1 MTGLQ
6 FFRKCLKNCDIPQ
19 VVHLRINDP
28 PRAMPEIILLG
39 ATFDTGNM
47 GVSALACSLVK
58 LFSDMDPEARI
69 GFFVGAKSRSSHA
82 VRLADRVVNVGIINY
97 RMSPRARLGE
107 HLLWIFLLSIIQRYL
122 PFVRARIIGS
132 NSALRAIANAE
143 VVGDIRG
150 GDSFSDIYGVR
161 GFVMGSL
168 PSIIALLLGKRLIL
182 FPQTYGPY
190 SSKTPRFLA
199 RWILSRAGRILLR
212 DKEGLDVVRTMLE
225 ATDGNRNAE
234 FCPDV
239 AFVLDPVPV
248 KAPDIRPPLESNPDV
263 PLVGFNINGLL
274 YNGGYNR
281 NNMFGL
287 AMDYKSFVHRLAEE
301 ILSKT
306 NAQLLLIPHTFTP
319 LGHVESDP
327 EAPQCVLESLAPRF
341 PGRVHLVFREYD
353 QSEIKSIIGMC
364 DFFIGS
370 RMHACIAA
378 LSQGVPAVAVAYSR
392 KFKGVF
398 DSVGVGEV
406 VVDART
412 TSADAAIDKIMK
424 TFDERVMVLSTLS
437 KRVNEQREFLLD
449 VFRGL
454 TVSSR
459 PSNE

>member
-1 MTGLQ
+1 M
-6 FFRKCLKNCDIPQ
+6 
-19 VVHLRINDP
+19 
-28 PRAMPEIILLG
+28 G

-58 LFSDMDPEARI
+58 LFSDMDPEARV
-69 GFFVGAKSRSSHA
+69 GFFVGAKSSSSHA

-190 SSKTPRFLA
+190 SSKTARFLA
-199 RWILSRAGRILLR
+199 RWILSRAGRILSR
-212 DKEGLDVVRTMLE
+212 DKEGLGVVKTMLE
-225 ATDGNRNAE
+225 TSDRKGQAE

-239 AFVLDPVPV
+239 AFALDPVPV
-248 KAPDIRPPLESNPDV
+248 EQPDIQPSLDGKYGA

-274 YNGGYNR
+274 YNGGYTR

-301 ILSKT
+301 ILSKID
-306 NAQLLLIPHTFTP
+306 AKLLLIPHTFAP
-319 LGHVESDP
+319 VGHVESDN
-327 EAPQCVLESLAPRF
+327 EASQHVLEFLAPRF
-341 PGRVHLVFREYD
+341 TGRAHMVCREYD

-378 LSQGVPAVAVAYSR
+378 LSQGIPTVGIAYSQ

-398 DSVGVGEV
+398 DSIGLGEMVLDARALEEQTTVTYTLEFIRNQSDHRIEVRDKIAHARQMVEQTFFYLLNKNGSSGSLHSPHWTGNYGVGQN
-406 VVDART
+406 D
-412 TSADAAIDKIMK
+412 
-424 TFDERVMVLSTLS
+424 
-437 KRVNEQREFLLD
+437 
-449 VFRGL
+449 
-454 TVSSR
+454 
-459 PSNE
+459 